1 MSTNPSALIQQKID
15 AVDRH
20 WRWVKF
26 CEYFCAAGSVFVLA
40 WIALELCAW
49 RGILT
54 TPWVFITFIGLYG
67 ILALLAFMGIAV
79 YVTASEPRRAW
90 LAGRLESG
98 CPGLLDRLNTLVYLE
113 RLRRPYPFALRKQI
127 ELQAAKV
134 FEQEPVATKISSER
148 AWRHF
153 AVFAVLLTGAILFNH
168 YQHPFARLLHPASAP
183 AANAAK
189 NDAPFELVPG
199 DVNETTKPQKAWG
212 EVRIVTP
219 GHDVKLTKIDV
230 LPLQIEMAA
239 SRQLQNPAW
248 ITSINGG
255 PEERHELPP
264 PTEPQY
270 AVYQPMIYLDQ
281 LKVSEWDVISYYAKV
296 ETPAPAEYA
305 SQIYF
310 IEIRPFREDILKK
323 AGAAGAGNH
332 GRELLDQIGDLITRQ
347 TVVVQQTHQYQ
358 QTEYASDDM
367 RKQDK
372 KKLVDAE
379 SGLSGA
385 SKSLYGQIVADN
397 ENAPIGEI
405 LDHLAGA
412 QQQMDK
418 AVDNLGEDVIPLAKQ
433 NEQSAL
439 AELVATRKAFYKTLS
454 DHPGAFG
461 SAGAG
466 DGAQG
471 GTGQDGANQRI
482 AKTSDSLKSLSQVT
496 EMRDHDQA
504 ALNQLKDLA
513 QKQQDLA
520 NTASMNE
527 TGTSAANGATMA
539 KSETDLKNATEK
551 LMQDNPDLFRD
562 VDSEKASLQSDQQ
575 QAIDNLGSG
584 DTNEGGHYLTHAAA
598 DMGDLQKAVER
609 NHDLQQMAE
618 AYKLKKI
625 IDQNMQQLGQE
636 KARGGS
642 LSPQEIKDL
651 VNSATRSTG
660 TLKDIA
666 DQPGGGGFGPDLK
679 QSLSPENQSALQQAL
694 QNLGQATP
702 GGQSQG
708 AAGEAQGKL
717 SQVSQAFDKSRPDP
731 GKGSSPGSQNGQ
743 GGGTGT
749 GTALDQAMQE
759 LQGMILAEQEKN
771 PPSPD
776 QQNKEQDQV
785 LDDLDDAL
793 SKDKSPQAQSL
804 VAQVE
809 DMKKK
814 KQPDKPFPADQ
825 LKKLLDQIQL
835 ASAEA
840 NDPDKNKPDKNEI
853 TVIDSS
859 KFPESYRD
867 RIRAYYEQLSNH
879 SQ

>member
-26 CEYFCAAGSVFVLA
+26 WEYFFATGAVFVLV

-67 ILALLAFMGIAV
+67 IATLLAFMGIAV

-113 RLRRPYPFALRKQI
+113 KLRRPYPFALRKQI
-127 ELQAAKV
+127 EAQAAKV
-134 FEQEPVATKISSER
+134 FEKETVAAKISSAK
-148 AWRHF
+148 AWRLFGLF
-153 AVFAVLLTGAILFNH
+153 AALLAGAIAFNH
-168 YQHPFARLLHPASAP
+168 YQHPFARLLHPAQAP
-183 AANAAK
+183 APNSAK

-199 DVNETTKPQKAWG
+199 DVNETTKPQKPWG
-212 EVRIVTP
+212 EVRIVSP
-219 GHDVKLTKIDV
+219 GHDVKLSKIDV

-239 SRQLQNPAW
+239 SKQLQNPAW

-255 PEERHELPP
+255 PEDRHELPP

-296 ETPAPAEYA
+296 ETAAPAEYA

-323 AGAAGAGNH
+323 AGAAGKGNH
-332 GRELLDQIGDLITRQ
+332 GRDLLEQIGDLITKQ
-347 TVVVQQTHQYQ
+347 TTVLQQTHLYQ
-358 QTEYASDDM
+358 QTEYPSDDM

-379 SGLSGA
+379 GGLSIA

-439 AELVATRKAFYKTLS
+439 AELVATRKAFYKVLS

-461 SAGAG
+461 G
-466 DGAQG
+466 DDPGS
-471 GTGQDGANQRI
+471 DGANGEGLNGKGTRV
-482 AKTSDSLKSLSQVT
+482 AKTSESLKSLSQVT

-504 ALNQLKDLA
+504 ALNQLKALA
-513 QKQQDLA
+513 QKQQNLA
-520 NTASMNE
+520 NTASDNFRST
-527 TGTSAANGATMA
+527 TGASATA
-539 KSETDLKNATEK
+539 KSEQDIKDATEK

-575 QAIDNLGSG
+575 QAIDKLSSGS
-584 DTNEGGHYLTHAAA
+584 NSEGGHYLTHAAA

-609 NHDLQQMAE
+609 NHELQQTAE

-636 KARGGS
+636 KAKGGS

-694 QNLGQATP
+694 QQLQQAPP
-702 GGQSQG
+702 GGASQS
-708 AAGEAQGKL
+708 AAGDAQGKL
-717 SQVSQAFDKSRPDP
+717 AQVSQAFDKSGPDL
-731 GKGSSPGSQNGQ
+731 GKGSRPGSQSGQ
-743 GGGTGT
+743 GAGTGA

-759 LQGMILAEQEKN
+759 LQGMILAQQEKN
-771 PPSPD
+771 PPPQD

-814 KQPDKPFPADQ
+814 KDPVKPFPAEQ

>member
-20 WRWVKF
+20 WRGVKF
-26 CEYFCAAGSVFVLA
+26 WEYFFTAGSGFVLV
-40 WIALELCAW
+40 WLALELCAW
-49 RGILT
+49 RGVLT
-54 TPWVFITFIGLYG
+54 TPWIFITFIGLYG
-67 ILALLAFMGIAV
+67 IGALLAFMGIAV

-90 LAGRLESG
+90 LVERLEHG

-134 FEQEPVATKISSER
+134 FEREKIATKISSER
-148 AWRHF
+148 AWQLF
-153 AVFAVLLTGAILFNH
+153 GLFAVLLIGAIAFNH
-168 YQHPFARLLHPASAP
+168 YQHPFARLLHPAQAP
-183 AANAAK
+183 AANTAK

-199 DVNETTKPQKAWG
+199 DVNETTKPQKPWG

-219 GHDVKLTKIDV
+219 GHDVKLSKIDV

-264 PTEPQY
+264 PTEQQY

-305 SQIYF
+305 SQIFF

-323 AGAAGAGNH
+323 AGAAGKGNH
-332 GRELLDQIGDLITRQ
+332 GRELLDQIGELITKQ
-347 TVVVQQTHQYQ
+347 TNVLQQTHLYQ
-358 QTEYASDDM
+358 QTEYATDDM

-379 SGLSGA
+379 GGLSDA
-385 SKSLYGQIVADN
+385 SNHLYGQIVADN

-439 AELVATRKAFYKTLS
+439 AELVATRKAFYKVLS

-461 SAGAG
+461 AGG
-466 DGAQG
+466 DAQS
-471 GTGQDGANQRI
+471 GTAPEGKDGRNP
-482 AKTSDSLKSLSQVT
+482 SSSESLKSLSQVT

-504 ALNQLKDLA
+504 ALDRLKELA
-513 QKQQDLA
+513 QQQQNLA
-520 NTASMNE
+520 NTASANE
-527 TGTSAANGATMA
+527 STTSTAAGTATA
-539 KSETDLKNATEK
+539 KTETDLKSAVEK

-562 VDSEKASLQSDQQ
+562 VDTEKVSLQSDMQ
-575 QAIDNLGSG
+575 QAIDNLSSG
-584 DTNEGGHYLTHAAA
+584 DNSEGSHYLTHAAA
-598 DMGDLQKAVER
+598 DMGDLQKAVQR
-609 NHDLQQMAE
+609 NRQLQQTAE

-625 IDQNMQQLGQE
+625 IDQNVQQLGQE
-636 KARGGS
+636 KNKGG
-642 LSPQEIKDL
+642 LLTPQEIKDL

-679 QSLSPENQSALQQAL
+679 QSLSQENQSALQQSL
-694 QNLGQATP
+694 DKLGQATP
-702 GGQSQG
+702 GGESQG
-708 AAGEAQGKL
+708 AAGDAQGKL
-717 SQVSQAFDKSRPDP
+717 AQVSQAFDKSRPDP
-731 GKGSSPGSQNGQ
+731 SKGTSPGQQGGQGDGSSN
-743 GGGTGT
+743 
-749 GTALDQAMQE
+749 GTALSQAMQE
-759 LQGMILAEQEKN
+759 LQGMILAQQEKN
-771 PPSPD
+771 PPSTD
-776 QQNKEQDQV
+776 AQNKEQNQI
-785 LDDLDDAL
+785 LDDLVDAL
-793 SKDKSPQAQSL
+793 SKDKSPEAQSL

-809 DMKKK
+809 DMKNK

-840 NDPDKNKPDKNEI
+840 NDPDKNKPDKAPI

>member
-26 CEYFCAAGSVFVLA
+26 WEYFFTAGSGFELV

-49 RGILT
+49 RGVLT
-54 TPWVFITFIGLYG
+54 TPWIFITFIGLYG
-67 ILALLAFMGIAV
+67 IGALLAFMGIAV

-90 LAGRLESG
+90 LVGRLERG

-134 FEQEPVATKISSER
+134 FEREKIATKISSER
-148 AWRHF
+148 AWWLF
-153 AVFAVLLTGAILFNH
+153 GVFAVLLAGAILFNH
-168 YQHPFARLLHPASAP
+168 DQHPFARLLHPPEAPSA
-183 AANAAK
+183 ATAK

-199 DVNETTKPQKAWG
+199 DVNETTKPQKPWG

-255 PEERHELPP
+255 PEERHELAPP
-264 PTEPQY
+264 SEPQY

-281 LKVSEWDVISYYAKV
+281 LKVSEWDVISYYAQV
-296 ETPAPAEYA
+296 ETPAPAQYA
-305 SQIYF
+305 SQIFF

-323 AGAAGAGNH
+323 AGAAGKGNH
-332 GRELLDQIGDLITRQ
+332 GRELLDQIGELITKQ
-347 TVVVQQTHQYQ
+347 TNVLQQTHLYQ
-358 QTEYASDDM
+358 QTAYATDDM

-379 SGLSGA
+379 GALSDV
-385 SKSLYGQIVADN
+385 SNHLYGQIVAEN

-412 QQQMDK
+412 QQQMDR

-439 AELVATRKAFYKTLS
+439 AELVATRKAFYKVLS

-461 SAGAG
+461 SGSSG
-466 DGAQG
+466 DGTQS
-471 GTGQDGANQRI
+471 GTTQDKNGQNPSA
-482 AKTSDSLKSLSQVT
+482 SDSLKSLSQVT

-504 ALNQLKDLA
+504 ALNRLKQLA
-513 QKQQDLA
+513 QQQQNVA
-520 NTASMNE
+520 NTASANE
-527 TGTSAANGATMA
+527 SSTSTATGTATA
-539 KSETDLKNATEK
+539 KTEKDLKNAVEK

-562 VDSEKASLQSDQQ
+562 VDAEKASLQSDMQ
-575 QAIDNLGSG
+575 QAIDNLNSG
-584 DTNEGGHYLTHAAA
+584 DNSEGSHYLTHAAA
-598 DMGDLQKAVER
+598 DMGDLQKAVQR
-609 NHDLQQMAE
+609 NRQLQQMAE

-625 IDQNMQQLGQE
+625 IDQNVQQLGQE
-636 KARGGS
+636 KAKSGS

-666 DQPGGGGFGPDLK
+666 DQPGGGGFAPDLK
-679 QSLSPENQSALQQAL
+679 QSLSPGNQSALQQSL
-694 QNLGQATP
+694 QKLAQATP
-702 GGQSQG
+702 GVESQD
-708 AAGEAQGKL
+708 AAGDAQGKL
-717 SQVSQAFDKSRPDP
+717 AQVSQAFDKSRPDP
-731 GKGSSPGSQNGQ
+731 GKSTSAGQQSGQGDGSSS
-743 GGGTGT
+743 GTELG
-749 GTALDQAMQE
+749 QAMQE
-759 LQGMILAEQEKN
+759 LQGMILAQQEKN
-771 PPSPD
+771 PPPTD
-776 QQNKEQDQV
+776 AQNKEQNQI
-785 LDDLDDAL
+785 LDDLNDAL
-793 SKDKSPQAQSL
+793 SKDQSPETQSL
-804 VAQVE
+804 LAQVE
-809 DMKKK
+809 DMKKR
-814 KQPDKPFPADQ
+814 KQPDKPFPPDQ

-840 NDPDKNKPDKNEI
+840 NDPDKNKPDKAPI

>member
-26 CEYFCAAGSVFVLA
+26 WEYFFAAGSGFVLA
-40 WIALELCAW
+40 WITLELCAW
-49 RGILT
+49 RGTLT

-67 ILALLAFMGIAV
+67 IAALLAFMGIAV

-127 ELQAAKV
+127 EMQAAKV
-134 FEQEPVATKISSER
+134 FEREPVATRISAAK
-148 AWRHF
+148 AWRLFGLF
-153 AVFAVLLTGAILFNH
+153 AALLTGAIAFNH
-168 YQHPFARLLHPASAP
+168 YQHPFARLLHPAQAP
-183 AANAAK
+183 APNSAK

-199 DVNETTKPQKAWG
+199 DVNETTKPQKPWG
-212 EVRIVTP
+212 EVRIVSP
-219 GHDVKLTKIDV
+219 GHDVKLSKIDV

-239 SRQLQNPAW
+239 SKQLQNPAW

-296 ETPAPAEYA
+296 ETAAPAEYA

-332 GRELLDQIGDLITRQ
+332 ARDLLDQIGELITKQ
-347 TVVVQQTHQYQ
+347 TTVLQQTHLYQ
-358 QTEYASDDM
+358 QTEYPSDDM

-379 SGLSGA
+379 GGLSNA
-385 SKSLYGQIVADN
+385 SKSLYGQIVAEN

-439 AELVATRKAFYKTLS
+439 AELVATRKAFYKVLS
-454 DHPGAFG
+454 NHPGAFG
-461 SAGAG
+461 SGDAGG
-466 DGAQG
+466 DA
-471 GTGQDGANQRI
+471 QDGTAQDGKNQRI
-482 AKTSDSLKSLSQVT
+482 AKTSESLKSLSQVT
-496 EMRDHDQA
+496 EMRDRDQA

-513 QKQQDLA
+513 QKQQNLA
-520 NTASMNE
+520 NTASANE
-527 TGTSAANGATMA
+527 STASSAAGAATA
-539 KSETDLKNATEK
+539 KSEKDIKSATEK

-575 QAIDNLGSG
+575 QAIDNLTAG
-584 DTNEGGHYLTHAAA
+584 DTSEGSHYLTHAAA
-598 DMGDLQKAVER
+598 DMGDLQKAVQR
-609 NHDLQQMAE
+609 NRQLQQTAE

-625 IDQNMQQLGQE
+625 IDQNIQQLGQE
-636 KARGGS
+636 KNKGGS

-651 VNSATRSTG
+651 ANSATRSTG

-679 QSLSPENQSALQQAL
+679 QSLTPENQTALQQAL
-694 QNLGQATP
+694 QKLGQATP
-702 GGQSQG
+702 GGESQG
-708 AAGEAQGKL
+708 AAGDAQSKL
-717 SQVSQAFDKSRPDP
+717 AQVSQAFDKSRPDP
-731 GKGSSPGSQNGQ
+731 SKGAGPGQESGQGSGSSS
-743 GGGTGT
+743 

-759 LQGMILAEQEKN
+759 LQGMILAQQEKN
-771 PPSPD
+771 PPPPD

-793 SKDKSPQAQSL
+793 AKDKSPEAQSL

-840 NDPDKNKPDKNEI
+840 NDPDKNKPDKAEI